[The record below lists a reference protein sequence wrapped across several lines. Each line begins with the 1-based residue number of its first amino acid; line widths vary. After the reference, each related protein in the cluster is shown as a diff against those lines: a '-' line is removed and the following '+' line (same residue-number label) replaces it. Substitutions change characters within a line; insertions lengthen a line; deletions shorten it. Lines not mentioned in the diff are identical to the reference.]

1 MGVPAMQFAFSLTTF
16 GATLMLHSG
25 ITTIIIEQSKI
36 GWFKILSAVL
46 LLANSLGVLAILGRL
61 G

>member
-1 MGVPAMQFAFSLTTF
+1 MQFAFSLTTF
-16 GATLMLHSG
+16 GVTLMIHSG

>member
-1 MGVPAMQFAFSLTTF
+1 MQFAFSLTTF
-16 GATLMLHSG
+16 GVTLMLHSG
-25 ITTIIIEQSKI
+25 ITTIIIERNKT